1 MKIVQI
7 DDAKIHLSELVETV
21 DSGSENK
28 IILARRG
35 RFVARLGGLEEPVS
49 SENRIGVAKGIYSV
63 PPGVDEE
70 NEQIASHFQIQISG
84 QE

>member
-7 DDAKIHLSELVETV
+7 YEAKTPLSKLVEAV
-21 DSGSENK
+21 DSGSEK
-28 IILARRG
+28 EIILARRG

-49 SENRIGVAKGIYSV
+49 SENRIGVAKGIFSV

-70 NEQIASHFQIQISG
+70 NEQIATPFQI
-84 QE
+84 

>member
-7 DDAKIHLSELVETV
+7 DDAKIHLSELVEAV

-70 NEQIASHFQIQISG
+70 NEQIAAHFQIQISG

>member
-35 RFVARLGGLEEPVS
+35 RFVARLGGLEEPS
-49 SENRIGVAKGIYSV
+49 LFRKQDRSRQRDLFRSAR
-63 PPGVDEE
+63 
-70 NEQIASHFQIQISG
+70 SG
-84 QE
+84 